1 MWKYKSPNILRSSSR
16 CFHSRFT
23 RHCIVL
29 HLLFTKFFITEVS
42 NKNCD
47 VRFGTHKR
55 RKCAERCEYDVSQ
68 KTKKNKKTK
77 YESMEVEVL
86 SLNCL
91 FTGVESV
98 DVNLIFSLLRLI
110 KFFSPQNMS
119 ELLVVYLG
127 GRPRFFFGVVKR
139 TFKSREF
146 SAKKGSQLSPF

>member
-1 MWKYKSPNILRSSSR
+1 
-16 CFHSRFT
+16 
-23 RHCIVL
+23 
-29 HLLFTKFFITEVS
+29 
-42 NKNCD
+42 
-47 VRFGTHKR
+47 
-55 RKCAERCEYDVSQ
+55 VSQ